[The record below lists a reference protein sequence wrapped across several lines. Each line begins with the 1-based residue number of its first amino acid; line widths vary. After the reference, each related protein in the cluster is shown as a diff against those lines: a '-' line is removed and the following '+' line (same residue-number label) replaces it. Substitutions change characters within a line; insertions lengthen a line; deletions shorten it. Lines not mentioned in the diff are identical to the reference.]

1 MLWRNKPTVTV
12 THKPTGVS
20 AKVETLAFGRRQPQ
34 ATRDATAAAK
44 RLLASKLAHVPDAP
58 RPIRSYHLHTYL
70 GVTPFIRQG
79 DETLAVGMQEIN
91 SFLGGN
97 IPNHLEK
104 RSGSQP

>member
-1 MLWRNKPTVTV
+1 MLWNRDPIVIV
-12 THKPTGVS
+12 THRPTGVS
-20 AKVETLAFGRRQPQ
+20 ARMNVLAFGRRQPQ